1 MRDRAYLYS
10 VELAKERGAFPLFNA
25 DMYLSG
31 GNFAS
36 RLPQEIKDQ
45 IRKHGLR
52 NSHLLSIAPTG
63 TISLA
68 FADNASNGIEPPF
81 SWTYTRKK
89 RMADGT
95 FKEYAV
101 EDYAWRLYK
110 HQGGD
115 VSKLPDYFVTALEI
129 SAQAHERMVAAVAPY
144 VDTSISKT
152 VNVPADY
159 PYAEFEDLYMVAW
172 KSGLKGLATYRPNS
186 VLGSVLSVTPTP
198 PRPRRSSRRTSPSTT
213 PTAAC
218 RSAPCPHRCWPRCAG
233 PAGRAWPTAT
243 PPGPT

>member
-1 MRDRAYLYS
+1 
-10 VELAKERGAFPLFNA
+10 
-25 DMYLSG
+25 
-31 GNFAS
+31 
-36 RLPQEIKDQ
+36 
-45 IRKHGLR
+45 
-52 NSHLLSIAPTG
+52 
-63 TISLA
+63 
-68 FADNASNGIEPPF
+68 
-81 SWTYTRKK
+81 
-89 RMADGT
+89 MADGT

-129 SAQAHERMVAAVAPY
+129 SAQAHEQMVAAVAPY
-144 VDTSISKT
+144 IDTSISKT

-186 VLGSVLSVTPTP
+186 VLGSVLSSRRRPK
-198 PRPRRSSRRTSPSTT
+198 PRRSSRRTSPSTT

-218 RSAPCPHRCWPRCAG
+218 RSAPCPPRCWPACAG
-233 PAGRAWPTAT
+233 PAGRA
-243 PPGPT
+243 